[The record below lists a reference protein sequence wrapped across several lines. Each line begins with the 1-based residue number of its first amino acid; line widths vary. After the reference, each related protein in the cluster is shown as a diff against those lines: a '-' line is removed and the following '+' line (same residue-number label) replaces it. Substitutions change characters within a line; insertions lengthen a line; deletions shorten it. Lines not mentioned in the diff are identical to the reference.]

1 MGDISRHR
9 DIFLN
14 TQRAIPP
21 SLLDK
26 CKLKAGDLTYLELGN
41 YFTDVSQFRDPVS
54 YIFAKRRVWKEKVLP
69 KAENAKDFIQGL
81 SIFLGTLTGAALAAA
96 GKSKYS
102 PIGPAAGA
110 LPFLLVSNDLLAR
123 IKGADDW
130 IDQMLGNPIDSVK
143 GKRRTD
149 EEYGYIGQFF
159 QHFIE
164 GITYLLFAQEAPN
177 RVPGEWAQIERIP
190 QESLAEVFK
199 ESFTQYYP
207 HEHTDQ
213 PPYVWDASKRPQQT
227 KLYGVSRRQHSLVTE
242 SGIMNVVDKDYV
254 EYMAEGLSKLETE
267 WRKFKPA
274 DIETRRKALV
284 RLGKLLHSV
293 EDWFFHS
300 NVVELTHLR
309 VHTPAKSDVETDEMF
324 VRRFVLKELNEEP
337 EFDSLP
343 LEKRTGQWR
352 RLYRRLRFPVYERST
367 REKSAGIASTET
379 STLSLNLA
387 YPAFPSQQDTAHTL
401 LGALENLE
409 GKLAGSNSNLS
420 QVPPWLDCAVQK
432 FVQSSP
438 NGRQLFR
445 EKATARGITVPTG
458 INDAAGIQSF
468 AQTLSGAKSKAVL
481 VDVLREWVPLIV
493 TLLYESE
500 RQRLNA
506 NVNTLL
512 WTDQSAAAT
521 LPKGEPKVEENKQ
534 LERHERALQPSLQAS
549 GIMENNYQHAI
560 RLVGECG
567 YLSTRGQA
575 ALKRAFDIDLKSQAL
590 LTGAPG
596 AGGFLMQF
604 ALEMQEAKDSS
615 EAVSKRLDE
624 YGSIFDARS
633 DNGAFQEIVGSHSL
647 ISKDTV
653 DSSPFFN
660 DAKVMA
666 CIASQSILHIFLDE
680 VSSPPSDSAIDWAK
694 ILRHFIR
701 YPVNS
706 REWERQAMAFFRD
719 MGKIP
724 KFSDLP
730 KLAELGKAARI
741 PRAELEQQQQEQQRK
756 GTKADAL
763 EEKYIK
769 LEKEVSNYR
778 HP

>member
-9 DIFLN
+9 DIYFN
-14 TQRAIPP
+14 TRGRDSAEPAG
-21 SLLDK
+21 K
-26 CKLKAGDLTYLELGN
+26 CKLKTGDLTYLELGN

-81 SIFLGTLTGAALAAA
+81 AIFVGTVVGGALAVA

-102 PIGPAAGA
+102 PIGLAAGA
-110 LPFLLVSNDLLAR
+110 LPFLLVSNDLLAG

-164 GITYLLFAQEAPN
+164 GITHLLFAQEAPK
-177 RVPGEWAQIERIP
+177 RLPGEWAQIDRIP
-190 QESLAEVFK
+190 QESLAELFK
-199 ESFTQYYP
+199 GKPPNEAKEAVDGRAESPRTREVGSFTQYYP

-213 PPYVWDASKRPQQT
+213 PPYVWDASERHKHPD
-227 KLYGVSRRQHSLVTE
+227 LYGISRRQRSLVNE
-242 SGIMNVVDKDYV
+242 GGIMNVVDKDYV
-254 EYMAEGLSKLETE
+254 QYMAEGLSNLEAE
-267 WRKFKPA
+267 WRRFKPA
-274 DIETRRKALV
+274 DIEARRKALV

-300 NVVELTHLR
+300 NVVELIRLR
-309 VHTPAKSDVETDEMF
+309 AHTPAKRDVETDEVF
-324 VRRFVLKELNEEP
+324 VRRFVLKELKEEP
-337 EFDSLP
+337 AFSALP

-352 RLYRRLRFPVYERST
+352 RLYRRLRFPVYERGT
-367 REKSAGIASTET
+367 REKSAGIASRET

-401 LGALENLE
+401 LAALENLE
-409 GKLAGSNSNLS
+409 GKLDGSNANLNE
-420 QVPPWLDCAVQK
+420 VPPWLDCAVQK
-432 FVQSSP
+432 LIQGSP
-438 NGRQLFR
+438 EGQQLFR
-445 EKATARGITVPTG
+445 EKAKARGITVPTG
-458 INDAAGIQSF
+458 ANDAAGIQSF
-468 AQTLSGAKSKAVL
+468 AQTVSGTKAKAVL

-506 NVNTLL
+506 NVDPLL

-534 LERHERALQPSLQAS
+534 LERHKRALQPRLHAD
-549 GIMENNYQHAI
+549 GITENNYERAI
-560 RLVGECG
+560 RLVGDCG

-575 ALKRAFDIDLKSQAL
+575 ALKKAFEIDRKSQTL
-590 LTGAPG
+590 LEGAPG

-604 ALEMQEAKDSS
+604 ALELQEAKDTS

-624 YGSIFDARS
+624 RGAIFDDAT
-633 DNGAFQEIVGSHSL
+633 DNEAFQEIVGSHSL
-647 ISKDTV
+647 MSKDTV

-666 CIASQSILHIFLDE
+666 SMASQSILHILLDE
-680 VSSPPSDSAIDWAK
+680 VSFRPV
-694 ILRHFIR
+694 IR
-701 YPVNS
+701 RS
-706 REWERQAMAFFRD
+706 T
-719 MGKIP
+719 G
-724 KFSDLP
+724 
-730 KLAELGKAARI
+730 
-741 PRAELEQQQQEQQRK
+741 PRFCATSS
-756 GTKADAL
+756 GTL
-763 EEKYIK
+763 
-769 LEKEVSNYR
+769 
-778 HP
+778 